1 MLEVLFCSQV
11 DNYFASLSFESLG
24 VITKEDLM
32 KKKTKKLDLKK
43 IEVKSFITEKDAGKL
58 LAGVGGLSDDLGCSI
73 IDDCG

>member
-1 MLEVLFCSQV
+1 
-11 DNYFASLSFESLG
+11 
-24 VITKEDLM
+24 M